1 MTLAPMQ
8 TDGLL
13 TVSDKGIQVLP
24 AGRLLIRNICMV
36 FDKYLA
42 TKTTATVFK
51 SYLSRL
57 MNDDRIIELEIKA
70 AYQEDL
76 LQELNKIV
84 GQQQQQIKR
93 LEATCRLLNER
104 IKSLSIEGGSGEN
117 IDEVPPHY

>member
-1 MTLAPMQ
+1 
-8 TDGLL
+8 
-13 TVSDKGIQVLP
+13 
-24 AGRLLIRNICMV
+24 
-36 FDKYLA
+36 
-42 TKTTATVFK
+42 
-51 SYLSRL
+51 

-84 GQQQQQIKR
+84 GQQQLQIDR

-104 IKSLSIEGGSGEN
+104 IKSLSVEGGSTEN

>member
-1 MTLAPMQ
+1 
-8 TDGLL
+8 
-13 TVSDKGIQVLP
+13 
-24 AGRLLIRNICMV
+24 
-36 FDKYLA
+36 
-42 TKTTATVFK
+42 
-51 SYLSRL
+51 

-104 IKSLSIEGGSGEN
+104 IKGLSIEGGSGEN